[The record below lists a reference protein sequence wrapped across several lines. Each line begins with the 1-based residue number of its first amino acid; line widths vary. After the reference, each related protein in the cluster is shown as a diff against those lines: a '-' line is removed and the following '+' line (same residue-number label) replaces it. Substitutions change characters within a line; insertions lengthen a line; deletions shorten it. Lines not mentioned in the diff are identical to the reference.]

1 MSSIIKSKDFKEII
15 YSTIQKSESEP
26 LSQKDLNRVKS
37 ITLQSTRIS
46 GKPTDVIPKEI
57 ALCTYLEHLIVNGFE
72 IDDSFVDALNRL
84 KNLKTIQFSECTFLS
99 QKDLKKFLDFKV
111 FDRCENVEHMARRA
125 KKIKIIG
132 QDKSPFD
139 LNDLGDLSGVQEL
152 DLNNLD
158 ITNISRVAE
167 IEELEVLNLS
177 GSNIDD
183 ASSIAQLSIKTR
195 LNDEYLIL

>member
-26 LSQKDLNRVKS
+26 LSHKDLNRVKS

-84 KNLKTIQFSECTFLS
+84 KNLRAIQFSGSTFLS

-111 FDRCENVEHMARRA
+111 FDRCENVEPVA
-125 KKIKIIG
+125 KNAKTIKIIG
-132 QDKSPFD
+132 QNRSPID
-139 LNDLGDLSGVQEL
+139 LKDLGNLSGVQEL
-152 DLNNLD
+152 HLNDLD
-158 ITNISRVAE
+158 IANVSKVAE
-167 IEELEVLNLS
+167 IEGLEILDLS
-177 GSNIDD
+177 GSSIDNV
-183 ASSIAQLSIKTR
+183 SSIAQLPIKTK

>member
-84 KNLKTIQFSECTFLS
+84 KNLKTIQFSGSTFLS

-111 FDRCENVEHMARRA
+111 FDRCENVEPVA
-125 KKIKIIG
+125 KNAKTIKIIG
-132 QDKSPFD
+132 QNRSPID
-139 LNDLGDLSGVQEL
+139 LNDLGNLSGVQEL
-152 DLNNLD
+152 DLNDLD

-177 GSNIDD
+177 GSSIDD
-183 ASSIAQLSIKTR
+183 ASSIAQLSIKTK

>member
-84 KNLKTIQFSECTFLS
+84 KNLRAIQFSECTFLS
-99 QKDLKKFLDFKV
+99 QKDLKNFLDFKV
-111 FDRCENVEHMARRA
+111 FDRCENVEPVA
-125 KKIKIIG
+125 KNAKTIKIIG
-132 QDKSPFD
+132 QNRSPID
-139 LNDLGDLSGVQEL
+139 LNDLGNLSGVQEL
-152 DLNNLD
+152 DLNDLD

-177 GSNIDD
+177 GSSIDD
-183 ASSIAQLSIKTR
+183 ASSIIQLPIKTK

>member
-46 GKPTDVIPKEI
+46 GKPTDVILSEI
-57 ALCTYLEHLIVNGFE
+57 ALCTYLEQLTVKGFI
-72 IDDSFVDALNRL
+72 IDDCFMNVLNRL
-84 KNLKTIQFSECTFLS
+84 KNLRAIQFSESTFLS

-111 FDRCENVEHMARRA
+111 FDRCENVEPVA
-125 KKIKIIG
+125 KNAKTIKIIG
-132 QDKSPFD
+132 QNRSPID
-139 LNDLGDLSGVQEL
+139 LNDLGNLSGVQEL
-152 DLNNLD
+152 DLNDLD
-158 ITNISRVAE
+158 ITNIARVAE

-177 GSNIDD
+177 GSSIDD
-183 ASSIAQLSIKTR
+183 ASSIIQLPIKTK

>member
-1 MSSIIKSKDFKEII
+1 VSSIIKSKDFKEII
-15 YSTIQKSESEP
+15 YSTIQKSDSEP

-177 GSNIDD
+177 GSSIDNV
-183 ASSIAQLSIKTR
+183 SSIAQLPIKTK

>member
-1 MSSIIKSKDFKEII
+1 MSSIIKSKDFKEMI

-46 GKPTDVIPKEI
+46 GKPTDVILSEI
-57 ALCTYLEHLIVNGFE
+57 ALCTYLEQLTVKGFI
-72 IDDSFVDALNRL
+72 IDDCFMNVLNRL
-84 KNLKTIQFSECTFLS
+84 KNLRAIQFSGSTFLS
-99 QKDLKKFLDFKV
+99 QNDLKKFLDFKV
-111 FDRCENVEHMARRA
+111 FDRCENVEPVA
-125 KKIKIIG
+125 KNAKTIKIIG
-132 QDKSPFD
+132 QNRSPID
-139 LNDLGDLSGVQEL
+139 LNDLGNLSGVQEL
-152 DLNNLD
+152 DLNDLD

-177 GSNIDD
+177 GSSIDD
-183 ASSIAQLSIKTR
+183 ASSIIQLPIKTK

>member
-84 KNLKTIQFSECTFLS
+84 KNLRAIQFSGSTFLS

-111 FDRCENVEHMARRA
+111 FDRCENIEHMARRA

-152 DLNNLD
+152 DLNDLD

-177 GSNIDD
+177 GSSIDD
-183 ASSIAQLSIKTR
+183 ASSIAQLSIKTK

>member
-46 GKPTDVIPKEI
+46 GKPTDVILSEI
-57 ALCTYLEHLIVNGFE
+57 ALCTYLEQLTVKGFI
-72 IDDSFVDALNRL
+72 IDDCFMNVLNRL
-84 KNLKTIQFSECTFLS
+84 KNLRAIQFSESTFLS

-111 FDRCENVEHMARRA
+111 FDRCENVEPVA
-125 KKIKIIG
+125 KNAKTIKIIG
-132 QDKSPFD
+132 QNRSPID
-139 LNDLGDLSGVQEL
+139 LNDLGNLSGVQEL
-152 DLNNLD
+152 HLNDLD
-158 ITNISRVAE
+158 IANVSKVAE
-167 IEELEVLNLS
+167 IEGLEILDLS
-177 GSNIDD
+177 GSSIDNV
-183 ASSIAQLSIKTR
+183 SSIAQLPIKTK

>member
-46 GKPTDVIPKEI
+46 GKPTDVILSEI
-57 ALCTYLEHLIVNGFE
+57 ALCTYLEQLTVKGFI
-72 IDDSFVDALNRL
+72 IDDCFMNVLNRL
-84 KNLKTIQFSECTFLS
+84 KNLRAIQFSESTFLS

-152 DLNNLD
+152 DLNDLD

-177 GSNIDD
+177 GSSIDD
-183 ASSIAQLSIKTR
+183 ASSIIQLPIKTK

>member
-152 DLNNLD
+152 DLNDLD

-177 GSNIDD
+177 GSSIDD
-183 ASSIAQLSIKTR
+183 ASSISQLPIKTK

>member
-37 ITLQSTRIS
+37 ITLKSTSIS

-84 KNLKTIQFSECTFLS
+84 KNLRAIQFSESTFLS

-111 FDRCENVEHMARRA
+111 FDRCENVEPVA
-125 KKIKIIG
+125 KNAKTIKIIG
-132 QDKSPFD
+132 QNRSPID
-139 LNDLGDLSGVQEL
+139 LNDLGNLSGVQEL
-152 DLNNLD
+152 HLNDLD
-158 ITNISRVAE
+158 IANVSKVAE
-167 IEELEVLNLS
+167 IEGLEILDLS
-177 GSNIDD
+177 GSSIDNV
-183 ASSIAQLSIKTR
+183 SSIAQLPIKTK

>member
-1 MSSIIKSKDFKEII
+1 MSSIIKSKDFKEMI

-46 GKPTDVIPKEI
+46 GKPTDVILSEI
-57 ALCTYLEHLIVNGFE
+57 ALCTYLEQLTVKGFI
-72 IDDSFVDALNRL
+72 IDDCFMNVLNRL
-84 KNLKTIQFSECTFLS
+84 KNLRAIQFSESTFLS

-111 FDRCENVEHMARRA
+111 FDRCENVEPVA
-125 KKIKIIG
+125 KNAKTIKIIG
-132 QDKSPFD
+132 QNRSPID
-139 LNDLGDLSGVQEL
+139 LNDLGNLSGVQEL
-152 DLNNLD
+152 DLNDLD

-167 IEELEVLNLS
+167 IEELEVLNIS
-177 GSNIDD
+177 GSSIDD
-183 ASSIAQLSIKTR
+183 ASSIIQLPIKTK

>member
-1 MSSIIKSKDFKEII
+1 MSSIIKSKDFKEMV
-15 YSTIQKSESEP
+15 YSTIQKSDSEP

-37 ITLQSTRIS
+37 ITLQSTKIS

-57 ALCTYLEHLIVNGFE
+57 ALCTYLEHLIVNGFG

-152 DLNNLD
+152 DLNDLD

-177 GSNIDD
+177 GSSIDD
-183 ASSIAQLSIKTR
+183 ASSIAQLSIKTK

>member
-15 YSTIQKSESEP
+15 YSTIQKSDSEP

-177 GSNIDD
+177 GSSIDD
-183 ASSIAQLSIKTR
+183 ASSIAQLPIKTK

>member
-1 MSSIIKSKDFKEII
+1 MSSIIKSKDFKEMV
-15 YSTIQKSESEP
+15 YSTIQKSDSEP

-37 ITLQSTRIS
+37 ITLQSTKIS

-57 ALCTYLEHLIVNGFE
+57 ALCTYLEHLIVNGFG

-99 QKDLKKFLDFKV
+99 QKDLKNFLDFKV

-152 DLNNLD
+152 DLNDLD

-177 GSNIDD
+177 GSSIDD
-183 ASSIAQLSIKTR
+183 ASSIAQLSIKTK

>member
-1 MSSIIKSKDFKEII
+1 MSSIIKSKDFKEMI

-46 GKPTDVIPKEI
+46 GKPTDVILSEI
-57 ALCTYLEHLIVNGFE
+57 ALCTYLEQLTVKGFI
-72 IDDSFVDALNRL
+72 IDDCFMNVLNRL
-84 KNLKTIQFSECTFLS
+84 KNLRAIQFSESTFLS

-111 FDRCENVEHMARRA
+111 FDRCENVEPVA
-125 KKIKIIG
+125 KNAKTIKIIG
-132 QDKSPFD
+132 QNRSPID
-139 LNDLGDLSGVQEL
+139 LNDLGNLSGVQEL
-152 DLNNLD
+152 DLNDLD

-177 GSNIDD
+177 GSSIDD
-183 ASSIAQLSIKTR
+183 ASSIIQLPIKTK

>member
-1 MSSIIKSKDFKEII
+1 MSSIIKSKDFKEMI
-15 YSTIQKSESEP
+15 YSTIQKSDSEP

-57 ALCTYLEHLIVNGFE
+57 ASCTYLEHLIVNGFG
-72 IDDSFVDALNRL
+72 IDDSFIDVLNRL
-84 KNLKTIQFSECTFLS
+84 KNLKTIQFSGSTFFS
-99 QKDLKKFLDFKV
+99 QKDLEKFLDFKV

-132 QDKSPFD
+132 QDKSPID

-152 DLNNLD
+152 DLNDLD

-167 IEELEVLNLS
+167 FESLEVLDLS
-177 GSNIDD
+177 GSSIDN
-183 ASSIAQLSIKTR
+183 ASSIAQLPIKTK

>member
-46 GKPTDVIPKEI
+46 GKPTDVILSEI
-57 ALCTYLEHLIVNGFE
+57 ALCTDLEQLTVKGFI
-72 IDDSFVDALNRL
+72 IDDCFMNVLNRL
-84 KNLKTIQFSECTFLS
+84 KNLRAIQFSESTFLS

-111 FDRCENVEHMARRA
+111 FDRCENVEPVA
-125 KKIKIIG
+125 KNAKTIKIIG
-132 QDKSPFD
+132 QNRSPID
-139 LNDLGDLSGVQEL
+139 LNDLGNLSGVQEL
-152 DLNNLD
+152 DLNDLD

-177 GSNIDD
+177 GSSIDD
-183 ASSIAQLSIKTR
+183 ASSIIQLPIKTK

>member
-37 ITLQSTRIS
+37 VTLQSTRIS

-139 LNDLGDLSGVQEL
+139 LNDLGDLSGLQEL
-152 DLNNLD
+152 ELNNLD

-177 GSNIDD
+177 GSSIDD
-183 ASSIAQLSIKTR
+183 ASSISQLPIKTK

>member
-46 GKPTDVIPKEI
+46 GKPTDVILSEI
-57 ALCTYLEHLIVNGFE
+57 ALCTYLEQLTVKGFI
-72 IDDSFVDALNRL
+72 IDDCFMNVLNRL
-84 KNLKTIQFSECTFLS
+84 KNLRAIQFSESTFLS

-111 FDRCENVEHMARRA
+111 FDRCENVEPVA
-125 KKIKIIG
+125 KNAKTIKIIG
-132 QDKSPFD
+132 QNRSPID
-139 LNDLGDLSGVQEL
+139 LNDLGNLSGVQEL
-152 DLNNLD
+152 DLNDLD

-177 GSNIDD
+177 GSSIDD
-183 ASSIAQLSIKTR
+183 ASSIIQLPIKTK

>member
-1 MSSIIKSKDFKEII
+1 MSSIIKSKDFKEMI
-15 YSTIQKSESEP
+15 YSTIQKSDSEP

-57 ALCTYLEHLIVNGFE
+57 ASCTYLEHLIVNGFG
-72 IDDSFVDALNRL
+72 IDDSFIDVLNRL
-84 KNLKTIQFSECTFLS
+84 KNLKTIQFSGSTFLS
-99 QKDLKKFLDFKV
+99 QKDLEKFLDFKV

-132 QDKSPFD
+132 QDKSPID

-152 DLNNLD
+152 DLNDLD

-167 IEELEVLNLS
+167 FESLEVLDLS
-177 GSNIDD
+177 GSSIDN
-183 ASSIAQLSIKTR
+183 ASSIAQLSIKTK

>member
-46 GKPTDVIPKEI
+46 GKPTDVILSEI
-57 ALCTYLEHLIVNGFE
+57 ALCTYLEQLTVKGFI
-72 IDDSFVDALNRL
+72 IDDCFMNVLNRL
-84 KNLKTIQFSECTFLS
+84 KNLRAIQFSESTFLS

-111 FDRCENVEHMARRA
+111 FDRCENVEPVA
-125 KKIKIIG
+125 KNAKTIKIIG
-132 QDKSPFD
+132 QNRSPID
-139 LNDLGDLSGVQEL
+139 LNDLGNLSGVQEL
-152 DLNNLD
+152 DLNDLD

-177 GSNIDD
+177 GSSIDD
-183 ASSIAQLSIKTR
+183 ASSISQLPIKTK